1 MRSGVDSLTGRQC
14 QRQEGIRHN
23 VRPVNRIS
31 NGRIRVRRRPRSD
44 HIITQL
50 QPCAGGAYG
59 SSFFPTGPHTDGT

>member
-1 MRSGVDSLTGRQC
+1 MRSGVDSLTERKC
-14 QRQEGIRHN
+14 QLQGVRHN
-23 VRPVNRIS
+23 DHPVKRIS
-31 NGRIRVRRRPRSD
+31 SGRIRVRRRRRSD